1 MNQIIGFSQY
11 QQRAAATAFYPHVN
25 EGGHP
30 EAIAYCVLKLN
41 GESGEVA
48 EALGKFFRDEGFV
61 RLTNEQRKKMIDEL
75 GDVLWYISALAN
87 ELGVR
92 LESIAAWNLEKL
104 QARSERG
111 PSLSAG
117 WSDESKAGERSSTT

>member
-1 MNQIIGFSQY
+1 MMLSFSQY
-11 QQRAAATAFYPHVN
+11 QRRAAATAFYPHLN

-30 EAIAYCVLKLN
+30 VAMAYCVLKLN
-41 GESGEVA
+41 GEAGEVA
-48 EALGKFFRDEGFV
+48 EAIGKFFRDEGFIM
-61 RLTNEQRKKMIDEL
+61 LTNTQKKQMIDEL

-111 PSLSAG
+111 PTLGAG
-117 WSDESKAGERSSTT
+117 WSDESKTKERSDTT